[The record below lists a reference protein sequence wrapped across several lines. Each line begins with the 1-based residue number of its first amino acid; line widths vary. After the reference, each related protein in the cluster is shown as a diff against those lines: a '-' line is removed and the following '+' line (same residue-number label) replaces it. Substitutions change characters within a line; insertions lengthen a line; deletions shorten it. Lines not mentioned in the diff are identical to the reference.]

1 MKKSQLVAI
10 PDRFVTAKRLLDV
23 FDRIC
28 AKSLAKL
35 GKRKPPC
42 TLVSCQLLGSPKQW
56 EAGREDFRMISTG
69 DGRSMEHLILAHVKD
84 EAYVCCSD
92 ADAWEAARRGK
103 LSLKHF
109 VIRSLG
115 AGMPSGQRKAQAACF
130 AKQPLREL
138 AAGDAEATAAIAAAG
153 QLVATCASMEKWR
166 WEAQARVKAEGFEPD
181 PWLWSYAPQ
190 SARPLVWSLW
200 TTLPAGGNWE
210 GKPKRFLSATSVMK
224 VLERG
229 AFSVPK
235 DLKSSPLAPI
245 VAYRHPLYSESMFN
259 PFRYTCHPPGELQAW
274 VRNHAPESV
283 CVPSRDLHENPSE
296 TRRSSASLPSAGAFG
311 DADPETDTESS
322 SQSSAEAEEPAASP
336 FTPAAF
342 NDTCESDVEHG
353 DDPWELYPSDTDA
366 ETYEWFRQHKPETYE
381 EDYRRWRSEI
391 EAYES
396 CGYW

>member
-1 MKKSQLVAI
+1 MVVSGKRLLRAKVAFEWRMQRDSHTIVTRVEPPPDYEVVKKSQLVAI

-115 AGMPSGQRKAQAACF
+115 AGMPSGQRKAQAACS
-130 AKQPLREL
+130 AKQQLREL

-153 QLVATCASMEKWR
+153 QLVATCASMESGAGRRRRGSRPRASSQTLGFGLTRLRVYGR
-166 WEAQARVKAEGFEPD
+166 WCGRYGRQ
-181 PWLWSYAPQ
+181 SPQ
-190 SARPLVWSLW
+190 ETVG
-200 TTLPAGGNWE
+200 TAG
-210 GKPKRFLSATSVMK
+210 P
-224 VLERG
+224 
-229 AFSVPK
+229 
-235 DLKSSPLAPI
+235 
-245 VAYRHPLYSESMFN
+245 
-259 PFRYTCHPPGELQAW
+259 
-274 VRNHAPESV
+274 
-283 CVPSRDLHENPSE
+283 
-296 TRRSSASLPSAGAFG
+296 SAS
-311 DADPETDTESS
+311 
-322 SQSSAEAEEPAASP
+322 SQQRVS
-336 FTPAAF
+336 
-342 NDTCESDVEHG
+342 
-353 DDPWELYPSDTDA
+353 
-366 ETYEWFRQHKPETYE
+366 
-381 EDYRRWRSEI
+381 
-391 EAYES
+391 
-396 CGYW
+396 